1 MGYVCDDDD
10 DYRSILDVSAD
21 LILSPEPVIEEA
33 MAFGYHL
40 LTIIYRFYGITSY
53 SPRSTIIIIVLLFC
67 DVSKEILL
75 IFIRGR
81 YSGGLWRL
89 KGVMIILRFNV

>member
-53 SPRSTIIIIVLLFC
+53 SPQYYYHYHCFIYFVMCRKRS
-67 DVSKEILL
+67 
-75 IFIRGR
+75 
-81 YSGGLWRL
+81 Y
-89 KGVMIILRFNV
+89 